1 MVTWRGN
8 GEAANVSVPLL
19 QLVAPP
25 RKVSTRFGRTLVIEA
40 RRGGRGVFVPPP
52 PDDDDDD
59 DRLETAEGSK
69 ENPYRQDRGGEQ
81 PPHHHH
87 HEQSSSSASSSV
99 SSSSSPNT
107 SSSTNNKP
115 EKVVLGFKIDPP
127 PLLDSIQTEITAL
140 YAAATKD
147 PTFGVSLPPPTE
159 KSAAHEA
166 QGRAS
171 RGSGCSGDGS
181 GKDEVDTDAAAAAAT
196 RLLAAMGPPGWGGA
210 LSSSAVALLDDED
223 GDALDAS
230 AYFAD
235 PLKERDRPVVF
246 DDHLG
251 LAVETCVG
259 GYTCETL
266 WDALIIS

>member
-1 MVTWRGN
+1 MCERFRFLGRLM
-8 GEAANVSVPLL
+8 AAACRDGFIVPLPL
-19 QLVAPP
+19 STHFLHLV
-25 RKVSTRFGRTLVIEA
+25 
-40 RRGGRGVFVPPP
+40 RGGT
-52 PDDDDDD
+52 
-59 DRLETAEGSK
+59 LT
-69 ENPYRQDRGGEQ
+69 
-81 PPHHHH
+81 
-87 HEQSSSSASSSV
+87 
-99 SSSSSPNT
+99 
-107 SSSTNNKP
+107 
-115 EKVVLGFKIDPP
+115 
-127 PLLDSIQTEITAL
+127 
-140 YAAATKD
+140 YAA
-147 PTFGVSLPPPTE
+147 LPPPTE
-159 KSAAHEA
+159 KSAAHEV

-181 GKDEVDTDAAAAAAT
+181 GKDEVDTDAAAAAAAT

>member
-107 SSSTNNKP
+107 SSSTNNEP

-166 QGRAS
+166 QS
-171 RGSGCSGDGS
+171 S
-181 GKDEVDTDAAAAAAT
+181 T
-196 RLLAAMGPPGWGGA
+196 MGPPGWGGA